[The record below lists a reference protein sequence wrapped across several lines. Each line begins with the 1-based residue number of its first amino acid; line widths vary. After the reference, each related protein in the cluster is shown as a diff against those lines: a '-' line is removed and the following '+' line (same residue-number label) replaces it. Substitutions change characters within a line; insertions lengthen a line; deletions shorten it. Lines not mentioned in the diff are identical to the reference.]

1 MNGPTPSAHRIPIRL
16 RFRGQKIADV
26 RHCLGVKLE
35 MTSEYLVL
43 IGTLGGSAIGAISSV
58 IAIWVTK
65 AYEEKTLRRQLL
77 INAGIEQ
84 WKKAFDL
91 ANQTGG
97 AVPPI
102 EDYIIHLLALSEL
115 MAARMTPARAT
126 GQCNT

>member
-1 MNGPTPSAHRIPIRL
+1 MKPEH
-16 RFRGQKIADV
+16 
-26 RHCLGVKLE
+26 
-35 MTSEYLVL
+35 LVL

-91 ANQTGG
+91 VNQTGG
-97 AVPPI
+97 AAPPI
-102 EDYIIHLLALSEL
+102 EDFIIHLLALSEL
-115 MAARMTPARAT
+115 MAARMTPKTAVERLKKVQETTDAILAWRT
-126 GQCNT
+126 EELKLAQDRHNV